1 MSPPATMEARTRER
15 MSGRLSMPDW
25 TAETPWIAWN
35 QIGSCGECQRCTYK
49 GRIERREDIRRS

>member
-35 QIGSCGECQRCTYK
+35 QIGSYGATSEYGVVSRRGE
-49 GRIERREDIRRS
+49 ERDIRRS